1 MCNTKRLKKLKSN
14 KVYETIQLK
23 QIEKNDG
30 EIIMEN
36 PILKLKNKISEL
48 TETQRKVADYIIK
61 NPMDV
66 AFLTVDQLAAIV
78 GTSTT
83 TIMRLTFNIGYSGY
97 TEFQKGLQEILR
109 NQAAPQTRL
118 EANIKRIKEDDLW
131 GRYAESQ
138 IKNIQKTMDTITQ
151 DSLKQTQELIVSA
164 NRIICTSVRSGLPVS
179 QYLSQGLNRL
189 FGNTSLVVADVSDWV
204 DSVVN
209 MDENDLVIAI
219 SFPRYARRIIDLA
232 RTAKSN
238 GVKVVSITDSYS
250 SPLCSFSDLVL
261 PCNSSS
267 IAFHNSVV
275 SSMFVADYIISAL
288 AINYPEQT
296 KKRLD
301 KVNAILTDMDYH
313 SSN

>member
-1 MCNTKRLKKLKSN
+1 
-14 KVYETIQLK
+14 
-23 QIEKNDG
+23 
-30 EIIMEN
+30 MEN
-36 PILKLKNKISEL
+36 PIVKLQQKISEL
-48 TETQRKVADYIIK
+48 TETQRRVADYIIK
-61 NPMDV
+61 HPLDV
-66 AFLTVDQLAAIV
+66 AFLTVDQLAGV
-78 GTSTT
+78 VKTSTT
-83 TIMRLTFNIGYSGY
+83 TIMRLTFSLGYSGY
-97 TEFQKGLQEILR
+97 TEFQKGLQENLR

-118 EANIKRIKEDDLW
+118 EANIKGIEEDDLW

-138 IKNIQKTMDTITQ
+138 IQNIQNTMDMISQ
-151 DSLKQTQELIVSA
+151 DTLEQTQKMIMSA
-164 NRIICTSVRSGLPVS
+164 DRIICTSVRSGLPVA
-179 QYLSQGLNRL
+179 QYLSHGLNRL

-209 MDENDLVIAI
+209 MNENDLVIAI

-232 RTAKSN
+232 RTAKMN
-238 GVKVVSITDSYS
+238 GVKIISITDSYS
-250 SPLCSFSDLVL
+250 SPLVSHSDLLL

-267 IAFHNSVV
+267 IAFHNSAV

-313 SSN
+313 SMN

>member
-1 MCNTKRLKKLKSN
+1 
-14 KVYETIQLK
+14 
-23 QIEKNDG
+23 
-30 EIIMEN
+30 MEN

-48 TETQRKVADYIIK
+48 TETQRRVADYIIK

-66 AFLTVDQLAAIV
+66 AFLTVDQLAGIV

-83 TIMRLTFNIGYSGY
+83 TIMRLTFSLGYSGY

-118 EANIKRIKEDDLW
+118 EANIKGIEEDDLW
-131 GRYAESQ
+131 GRYAENQ
-138 IKNIQKTMDTITQ
+138 IRNIQNTMDMISQ
-151 DSLKQTQELIVSA
+151 DSLEHAQKLIMSA
-164 NRIICTSVRSGLPVS
+164 NRIICTSVRSGLPVA
-179 QYLSQGLNRL
+179 QYLTHGLNRL
-189 FGNTSLVVADVSDWV
+189 LGNTSLVVSDVSDWV

-209 MDENDLVIAI
+209 MDDNDLVIAI
-219 SFPRYARRIIDLA
+219 SFPRYARRIIDFA
-232 RTAKSN
+232 RTAKMN
-238 GVKVVSITDSYS
+238 GVKIISITDSYS
-250 SPLCSFSDLVL
+250 SPLASYSDLVL
-261 PCNSSS
+261 PCNSNS
-267 IAFHNSVV
+267 IAFHNSAV

-313 SSN
+313 SLN

>member
-1 MCNTKRLKKLKSN
+1 
-14 KVYETIQLK
+14 
-23 QIEKNDG
+23 
-30 EIIMEN
+30 MEN

-48 TETQRKVADYIIK
+48 TETQRRVADYIIK

-66 AFLTVDQLAAIV
+66 AFLTVDQLAGIV

-83 TIMRLTFNIGYSGY
+83 TIMRLTFSLGYSGY

-118 EANIKRIKEDDLW
+118 EANIKGIEEDDLW
-131 GRYAESQ
+131 GRYAENQ
-138 IKNIQKTMDTITQ
+138 IRNIQNTMDMISQ
-151 DSLKQTQELIVSA
+151 DSLEHTQKLIMSA
-164 NRIICTSVRSGLPVS
+164 NRIVCTSVRSGLPVA
-179 QYLSQGLNRL
+179 QYLTHGLNRL
-189 FGNTSLVVADVSDWV
+189 LGNTSLVVSDVSDWV

-209 MDENDLVIAI
+209 MDDNDLVIAI
-219 SFPRYARRIIDLA
+219 SFPRYARRIIDFA
-232 RTAKSN
+232 RTAKMN
-238 GVKVVSITDSYS
+238 GVKIISITDSYS
-250 SPLCSFSDLVL
+250 SPLVSYSDLVL

-267 IAFHNSVV
+267 IAFHNSAV

-313 SSN
+313 SLN